1 MEPPMKKS
9 ILLLV
14 SFSSFLLIP
23 APATFSD
30 ILESAPR
37 GFIGD
42 TGKGWDTSG
51 SVQVKVS
58 SAKLTREAIYT
69 IDGSGLDPTGRFHTN
84 FLYPT
89 NVPPGGV
96 PYPYERITP
105 ATMWLSQ
112 PRAEDSGKPRG
123 GPVRGGAWIEL
134 TFDKVYS
141 LGEMW
146 IWNYNE
152 NNHIHLPDGIP
163 PYYYW
168 SASGMRDVTI
178 QYSETGGS
186 DPKEWKTIYDG
197 ELECAICQPEQPVN
211 QVVDFKGA
219 RAKVVVITSDK
230 GSRGNWVE
238 EKVNRKD
245 YLDVGLSEVRFYPA
259 SVRPGPQPA
268 D

>member
-1 MEPPMKKS
+1 MKTPNMLPSLFSS
-9 ILLLV
+9 IL
-14 SFSSFLLIP
+14 FFL
-23 APATFSD
+23 APVAHSD

-42 TGKGWDTSG
+42 AGQGWDTSG
-51 SVQVKVS
+51 SVQVKASSEKVS
-58 SAKLTREAIYT
+58 REPIYT

-89 NVPPGGV
+89 NIPPGGV

-112 PRAEDSGKPRG
+112 PAAEDSDKPRG
-123 GPVRGGAWIEL
+123 GTVRGGAWIEWS
-134 TFDKVYS
+134 FDNVYS

-186 DPKEWKTIYDG
+186 DPKEWKTIFDG
-197 ELECAICQPEQPVN
+197 ELECAVCQPEQPVN
-211 QVVDFKGA
+211 RVVDFKGA
-219 RAKVVVITSDK
+219 KVKFVVITSDS
-230 GSRGNWVE
+230 GNRGNWVE
-238 EKVNRKD
+238 EKVNRKG
-245 YLDVGLSEVRFYPA
+245 YKDVGLSEVRFYPA
-259 SVRPGPQPA
+259 GVTAGSQPG